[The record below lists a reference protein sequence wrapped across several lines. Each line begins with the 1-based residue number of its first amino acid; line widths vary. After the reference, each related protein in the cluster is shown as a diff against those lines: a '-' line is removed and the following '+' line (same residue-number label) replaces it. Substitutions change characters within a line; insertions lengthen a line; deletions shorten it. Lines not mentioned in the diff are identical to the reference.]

1 MCCANSCN
9 FSLSLTLNHRAIW
22 RGYKEIQE
30 AAGWVALIFA
40 GSGLYRFCKYRVS
53 FSNQSMKL
61 LRSMQQRFELAAD
74 TIHPNWRQMLT
85 IIGENSQPKYHGHPH
100 DWVVSRDDDPVP
112 LRETYLQWN
121 PDFSFEHLQQSVV
134 DHTKW
139 YETDPRV
146 TSTTPF
152 EQFLCETCGK
162 VQAETADNR
171 CHCFPDLFGSGR
183 RRFCPVQVF
192 RTDNGRNNG
201 LISCCVSP
209 GSTLNIK
216 FIA

>member
-1 MCCANSCN
+1 
-9 FSLSLTLNHRAIW
+9 
-22 RGYKEIQE
+22 
-30 AAGWVALIFA
+30 
-40 GSGLYRFCKYRVS
+40 
-53 FSNQSMKL
+53 MKL
-61 LRSMQQRFELAAD
+61 LRSMQQRFEVAAD

-85 IIGENSQPKYHGHPH
+85 VIGENSQPKYFGHHH
-100 DWVVSRDDDPVP
+100 DWVVSKDEDPIP

-146 TSTTPF
+146 VSTNPF
-152 EQFLCETCGK
+152 DPFLCENCGK
-162 VQAETADNR
+162 VQAETADNQ

-183 RRFCPVQVF
+183 RQFCPVQVF

-201 LISCCVSP
+201 LISCCVSATP
-209 GSTLNIK
+209 IFSSKVI
-216 FIA
+216 I

>member
-1 MCCANSCN
+1 MRIAYP
-9 FSLSLTLNHRAIW
+9 LSFAFLLTSNLRAIW

-53 FSNQSMKL
+53 FSDQSMKL

-100 DWVVSRDDDPVP
+100 DWVVSRDDDPIP

-121 PDFSFEHLQQSVV
+121 PDFSFQHLQQSVV

-146 TSTTPF
+146 VSAAPF

-162 VQAETADNR
+162 VQAETADNQ

-201 LISCCVSP
+201 LTSCCVSP
-209 GSTLNIK
+209 SPTLNIK
-216 FIA
+216 IIA